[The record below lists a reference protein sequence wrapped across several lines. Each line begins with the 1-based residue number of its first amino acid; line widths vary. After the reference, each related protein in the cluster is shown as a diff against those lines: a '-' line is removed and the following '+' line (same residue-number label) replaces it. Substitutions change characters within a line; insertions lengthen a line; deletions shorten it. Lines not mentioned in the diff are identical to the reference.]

1 MQTTQLTTKDEL
13 GYFLVV
19 HPLDDVPEQKLKSD
33 HLAPMEMTSS
43 VRWSLIA
50 LRVYLILMMALFI
63 YHVCDLA
70 GQVLIKR

>member
-1 MQTTQLTTKDEL
+1 MQTEPLTNQDKLE
-13 GYFLVV
+13 YYLVV

-43 VRWSLIA
+43 VRWSLVA
-50 LRVYLILMMALFI
+50 LRLYLILMMGLFM

-70 GQVLIKR
+70 GQVAMKR

>member
-1 MQTTQLTTKDEL
+1 MQTEHLTIKDEL
-13 GYFLVV
+13 EYYLVV
-19 HPLDDVPEQKLKSD
+19 HPLDDVPEQKLTWD

-50 LRVYLILMMALFI
+50 LRVYLILMMGLFI

-70 GQVLIKR
+70 GQVLMKR